1 MPKLKSATDLK
12 KLRQGIQTKVKGKKI
27 VSVTNGVDGRARG
40 SQEVVQA
47 LVKEIEKQSLKDK
60 VLVKSTGCHGFCEKE
75 PIVVIFPE
83 ETCYVEV
90 KPADVPQIV
99 AETFVDGQFEDVG
112 NEGFRRLAAYIKG
125 ENRKKQTIS
134 MTAPVSQAD
143 ASENIAMTA
152 PVNQQKAGRRWRITF
167 MMPSKYTMETLPEP
181 TDDRIVLRRVPGQLM
196 ASLKYSGTWSRKRY
210 EEKRARLLSG
220 LPEWGL
226 RPLGEP
232 IFARYDPPFMPWFL
246 RRNEVLIPVET
257 IEN

>member
-1 MPKLKSATDLK
+1 MDWTNTAAESSLNRPCGERLPGRHIRKADVK
-12 KLRQGIQTKVKGKKI
+12 KTFYTVTASLVVCCLIVGIGDGK
-27 VSVTNGVDGRARG
+27 
-40 SQEVVQA
+40 A
-47 LVKEIEKQSLKDK
+47 LAIEKPRYDILEQSGDFELRRYD
-60 VLVKSTGCHGFCEKE
+60 
-75 PIVVIFPE
+75 
-83 ETCYVEV
+83 
-90 KPADVPQIV
+90 PQIV
-99 AETFVDGQFEDVG
+99 AETFVDGEFEDVG

-152 PVNQQKAGRRWRITF
+152 PVNQQKAGRCWRITF

-181 TDDRIVLRRVPGQLM
+181 TDDRIVLRRIPGQLM